1 MLLGLNS
8 FSQEIDKEHWERLDS
23 LNKEAHA
30 LTSSDIDSAE
40 TINSSL
46 FHLIK
51 EPIDT
56 LVLSNINSVQA
67 NIFYNKGDF
76 EKSLK
81 YNLACLKLRQQMKD
95 TFLIGQTY
103 VKFANIYYATNDY
116 DKCRDYL
123 KENFL
128 WLKLAKVDR
137 WVFAN
142 NRNTMAL
149 SFLAEL
155 QLDSA
160 IKYFELGLQDL
171 AGAPENYLMMK
182 AKMYGNIASVYQ
194 YENKNNKALLF
205 LDSAISISL
214 ENRDFQ
220 SSTWTY
226 YKKAEILLSAKEYK
240 KAFKNLK
247 YADSLS
253 SYSSTLDIRK
263 NIQYGFF
270 KYYLLIG
277 ENDSALKYNAK
288 YYNLNDSVIEMQ
300 TNKNIQEIEAK
311 YQVEKKQAAL
321 ELVEE
326 KATNLSLANKTK
338 DLYIA
343 IILVVFAIV
352 AISLLAIY
360 YSVKN
365 KRKLVQLDLKIKENQ
380 LDEMMAIQESS
391 TYSAMLK
398 GQEKERERIA
408 QDLHDRLGGT
418 LAALK
423 LSLRRPENSV
433 GKEDLAIVDEAVNE
447 VRSIAHNL
455 SSGLLQKYGLN
466 EALLQ
471 LKQTIERTSGI
482 QLKVYLHQDIALLDQ
497 SAILGLYRIV
507 QELVSNTLKHA
518 NASEISVQTNSDGT
532 TFNLI
537 YEDNGKGFNPK
548 EVKQGIGLENIKA
561 RVKKMNG
568 SLHVDAEKGRGSI
581 FIVELNQQGK

>member
-1 MLLGLNS
+1 MN
-8 FSQEIDKEHWERLDS
+8 WDS
-23 LNKEAHA
+23 LFRLNQVAIA
-30 LTSSDIDSAE
+30 LVDNDIDSAKQINE
-40 TINSSL
+40 QLFKYLSHDSPDSLSISLWQAKRSISFYKGNYEDAIQSNLEYLKIAKKNGDTSKMIDALIVYGTINYYTNAYESAIKQ
-46 FHLIK
+46 IK
-51 EPIDT
+51 ESIQLT
-56 LVLSNINSVQA
+56 LASSVPNRFASSPYNTLGAIYNSM
-67 NIFYNKGDF
+67 NK
-76 EKSLK
+76 
-81 YNLACLKLRQQMKD
+81 R
-95 TFLIGQTY
+95 
-103 VKFANIYYATNDY
+103 
-116 DKCRDYL
+116 
-123 KENFL
+123 
-128 WLKLAKVDR
+128 
-137 WVFAN
+137 
-142 NRNTMAL
+142 
-149 SFLAEL
+149 
-155 QLDSA
+155 DSA
-160 IKYFELGLQDL
+160 IY
-171 AGAPENYLMMK
+171 
-182 AKMYGNIASVYQ
+182 
-194 YENKNNKALLF
+194 
-205 LDSAISISL
+205 
-214 ENRDFQ
+214 
-220 SSTWTY
+220 Y
-226 YKKAEILLSAKEYK
+226 YKKSVEFIEGDSSDESQYMRALIYANLGALYILNEELDLAIKYLELGISFNKISNRNSGLAFCSNKLGELYLRK
-240 KAFKNLK
+240 GEFDKAYEHIKM
-247 YADSLS
+247 ADSLAKFS
-253 SYSSTLDIRK
+253 ATFELQKDNKYTLL
-263 NIQYGFF
+263 
-270 KYYLLIG
+270 KYYLHK
-277 ENDSALKYNAK
+277 ENNQVALKHLSEF
-288 YYNLNDSVIEMQ
+288 NLLIDSVIADK
-300 TNKNIQEIEAK
+300 TSKNIQEFQTK
-311 YQVEKKQAAL
+311 YEVEKKEAEL
-321 ELVEE
+321 ELVNE

-343 IILVVFAIV
+343 IIMVVSAII

-365 KRKLVQLDLKIKENQ
+365 KRKLVQMDLKVKENQ
-380 LDEMMAIQESS
+380 LDEMMAIQESN

-497 SAILGLYRIV
+497 TAILGLYRIV

-518 NASEISVQTNSDGT
+518 NASEISVQTNSDGN

-581 FIVELNQQGK
+581 FIIELNQKS